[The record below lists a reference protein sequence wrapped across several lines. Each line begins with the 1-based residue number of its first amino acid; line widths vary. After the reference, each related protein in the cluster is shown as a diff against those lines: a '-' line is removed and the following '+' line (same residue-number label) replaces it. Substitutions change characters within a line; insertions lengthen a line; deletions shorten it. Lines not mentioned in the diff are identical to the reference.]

1 MPQHEVY
8 FSLPTRSIMNADAEF
23 EIISDGNKLG
33 SLRISRGSLEWQ
45 PANSPLRLQM
55 GWEKFNEI
63 MREHG
68 TRKADLSV

>member
-1 MPQHEVY
+1 MPVHEVY
-8 FSLPTRSIMNADAEF
+8 FSLPTRNIMNADAEF

-55 GWEKFNEI
+55 SWENFNDV
-63 MREHG
+63 MRELG
-68 TRKADLSV
+68 SRKSIPE